1 MLSPSEKKKDDQINY
16 GNLQKKAKGE
26 HPKLLRLLQSPCT
39 QKKENEKKKR
49 TSSMNAASMFPWMT
63 MLLFAME
70 ENLSGIEEVE
80 TLRNNLRDEI
90 GNRVRESEILTKAS
104 FFHPTYSLLYKQC
117 NEENFDALKDLLR
130 REMQDIAPS
139 VSAPVQPAGE
149 GRTTTYK
156 LARAMQRLYDM
167 QNAGVNG
174 RQNNEAPGDE
184 LDRYFQCVQCQDFKI
199 DPLDWW
205 R

>member
-1 MLSPSEKKKDDQINY
+1 
-16 GNLQKKAKGE
+16 
-26 HPKLLRLLQSPCT
+26 
-39 QKKENEKKKR
+39 
-49 TSSMNAASMFPWMT
+49 
-63 MLLFAME
+63 ME

-139 VSAPVQPAGE
+139 VSAPESMGDKTMKHQEMNSTDISSVFNARISKSILWIGGGDFVTAKWNRLTDE
-149 GRTTTYK
+149 GVSD
-156 LARAMQRLYDM
+156 LVFSN
-167 QNAGVNG
+167 NALKTL
-174 RQNNEAPGDE
+174 QKAS
-184 LDRYFQCVQCQDFKI
+184 KK
-199 DPLDWW
+199 
-205 R
+205 